1 VFVNTIESYTFG
13 TIIIDG
19 EEIRHDLIIYPDRVD
34 TSWWRVQGHNLT
46 VEDLRE
52 ALEYRPDVLIVGT
65 GANGRMRFPDATQE
79 HIRSLGIELIVAD
92 TGHASEIYNQIRDE
106 KNTVAVLHLTC

>member
-1 VFVNTIESYTFG
+1 MFVNNIESYCFG
-13 TIIIDG
+13 TIVIDG
-19 EEIRHDLIIYPDRVD
+19 EEISHDLIIYPDRVD

-65 GANGRMRFPDATQE
+65 GANGRMRFPDETQK
-79 HIRSLGIELIVAD
+79 HIRSCGIELIVAD